1 MNLSLAAG
9 FAAALIAGPSD
20 LKEDLRA
27 SVLTQMKEAALRP
40 LDAKT
45 VLVKEARDT
54 RQYEVSYLGGD
65 GVRVFGSLHKPLG
78 VEGVP
83 LVLLVHDFGEGRLE
97 EFAKDLARAGF
108 GALAIDLRGHG
119 HSSGDAEVITK
130 GWMRESIRGTPR
142 QPSLQSAVDVAQ
154 GIRLLREE
162 TPAVFA
168 AGIGLGAN
176 LVWIASQ
183 SQPVRGVA
191 LAGPLFCGETVDLI
205 LSGRAS
211 GSRAV
216 QDLAGEEAD
225 TIRWFTG
232 FFQLD
237 RYPQRVPILL
247 AEAVTDAITPRRCIQ
262 RWIAG
267 IPRTVPVEIVPLA
280 HRGQFVSGE
289 WTKAMVGWFEKIL
302 SGGRPT
308 KKKK

>member
-1 MNLSLAAG
+1 MNLSIAVGLT
-9 FAAALIAGPSD
+9 AALIAGPSE
-20 LKEDLRA
+20 LKEDLRT
-27 SVLTQMKEAALRP
+27 SVLALMKEAGGRP
-40 LDAKT
+40 LDAKS
-45 VLVKEARDT
+45 VLVKEAKDT

-65 GVRVFGSLHKPLG
+65 GVRIFGSLHKPLG

-83 LVLLVHDFGEGRLE
+83 LVLLVHDFAEGRLE

-119 HSSGDAEVITK
+119 HSSGDAEVMTK

-142 QPSLQSAVDVAQ
+142 QPALQSAVDVAQ

-183 SQPVRGVA
+183 GQPVKGVA
-191 LAGPLFCGETVDLI
+191 LAGPLFCGETLDPVLA
-205 LSGRAS
+205 GRAA

-225 TIRWFTG
+225 TIRWFAG

-247 AEAVTDAITPRRCIQ
+247 AEAVTDAVTPKRCIQ
-262 RWIAG
+262 NWIAG
-267 IPRTVPVEIVPLA
+267 IPRTVPIEIVPLA

-289 WTKAMVGWFEKIL
+289 WTKAIVGWFERVL

-308 KKKK
+308 RKKR